1 MTSTSKKIALRE
13 LASVRSGLVLSRK
26 KSKGENGE
34 MYALLTLRA
43 VKEDGVLDMS
53 ELDMYISI
61 GVLPN
66 TYLTNIGDVVV
77 RLTWPYSAIIID
89 EQSAGLLVSSHF
101 VIIRPNN
108 DRLDSGYLHWMLNR
122 QSTRRRIYENT
133 SANMLNAVRP
143 QFFSELK
150 ISLRPMVEQRKIAKL
165 QTLHHR
171 EQFLMKMLMKERS
184 QLAQLLTEN
193 IYNTTK

>member
-1 MTSTSKKIALRE
+1 MTTGNKKWNLKEFAT
-13 LASVRSGLVLSRK
+13 VRSGLVLSRK
-26 KSKGENGE
+26 KSQGDQGE

-53 ELDMYISI
+53 ELDMYVSV
-61 GVLPN
+61 GVLPDAYQ
-66 TYLTNIGDVVV
+66 TDIGDVVV
-77 RLTWPYSAIIID
+77 RLTWPYSAILVD

-101 VIIRPNN
+101 VIIRPNKEI
-108 DRLDSGYLHWMLNR
+108 LEPGYLHWMLNR

-150 ISLRPMVEQRKIAKL
+150 ISLPPMAEQRRIAKL
-165 QTLHHR
+165 QALHHR
-171 EQFLMKMLMKERS
+171 EQVLMKMLIKERA